1 MEIIVSDTR
10 CGKLY
15 SSLVNLVE
23 IAQEI
28 QTEKQEAISFL
39 SKVKIA
45 KEFGTIKLCT
55 ARGAG
60 HTSVIAK
67 LIEEKF
73 NKVVVVFPTT
83 SLVNIFNKRFPTIKD
98 KIHFCSPNCFHR
110 LFGLGDYE
118 AVIVDCCSLI
128 SQSKID
134 ELYSITS
141 NVMNKPLYLLM
152 E

>member
-1 MEIIVSDTR
+1 MEIVISNRR

-15 SSLVNLVE
+15 SSLINLVE

-28 QTEKQEAISFL
+28 QTEKQDVMSCLPKLKIS
-39 SKVKIA
+39 
-45 KEFGTIKLCT
+45 KEFGTVKLCT

-60 HTSVIAK
+60 HTSAMAK

-73 NKVVVVFPTT
+73 NKVVLVFPTI
-83 SLVNIFNKRFPTIKD
+83 SMANVFKNNFPAIKD
-98 KIHFCSPNCFHR
+98 KIHFCSPNSFDR
-110 LFGLGDYE
+110 LLGLGGYE
-118 AVIVDCCSLI
+118 AVIVDCSSLI

-134 ELYSITS
+134 ELYNITA
-141 NVMNKPLYLLM
+141 NVMNKPLYLFM